1 MKRTDFMNQLE
12 SLLQS
17 IPSTEREE
25 AMQYYNDY
33 FDDAGAENEQ
43 QVIEALGNPARV
55 AENIKR
61 DLLGSAE
68 GEAAARKVKASDRVV
83 MKYGQNN
90 TDSQSASEEG
100 DKGKGGS
107 IFSDYG
113 RSSQDTM
120 SQSTFASG
128 NTFHYDQDASGSA
141 SYSPEKPKKEGMPV
155 WAIAMLVTVLVFG
168 FPVIAGVALAILG
181 TVFGLLAAWFG
192 MIFGFGVTAV
202 VLLLVLVVLVVTGI
216 ICLFANPWVGMA
228 MIGGGL
234 VCGCIG
240 ILFLMLTVAMAG
252 ILTPAIFRGI
262 GSLFRLFRKKPAK
275 ATVR

>member
-1 MKRTDFMNQLE
+1 MNQLE

-262 GSLFRLFRKKPAK
+262 GSLFRLFKKKPAK

>member
-128 NTFHYDQDASGSA
+128 N
-141 SYSPEKPKKEGMPV
+141 MPV

-202 VLLLVLVVLVVTGI
+202 VLLLVLVVLVVK
-216 ICLFANPWVGMA
+216 LLS
-228 MIGGGL
+228 L
-234 VCGCIG
+234 VVQC
-240 ILFLMLTVAMAG
+240 V
-252 ILTPAIFRGI
+252 
-262 GSLFRLFRKKPAK
+262 
-275 ATVR
+275 